1 MILTQTC
8 LPLITQQDYDL
19 MLGNISRKPKAT
31 LFSKKKFTLNE
42 FHLPEGKKK
51 LNNLAIR

>member
-19 MLGNISRKPKAT
+19 MLGNVSRKPKAN

-42 FHLPEGKKK
+42 FHLPEGKK
-51 LNNLAIR
+51 NNLAIR